1 MLTFRL
7 CAMQATLTGETYI
20 DAQHQLPTE
29 CLTQLLYMC
38 RNLETGQEQEA
49 HPLDEYFAELIR

>member
-1 MLTFRL
+1 
-7 CAMQATLTGETYI
+7 
-20 DAQHQLPTE
+20 LPAE
-29 CLTQLLYMC
+29 CLTQSLHMC